1 MTSPLPRPFLPF
13 EMERWQSTWEHRVE
27 INLSESGVHPLSTR
41 ELLDLGRDEAPDET
55 RALSEAL
62 LDLRH
67 EYGQS
72 NGSDRLRARIAAL
85 YPEGDPDGVLV
96 TQGGAEAN
104 LVSLWRLL
112 EHRGDWAALLP
123 TYMQVPGL
131 VRNFGGTLHPVPLR
145 ESQGWQPDPD
155 DVEAAFRGGAGVL
168 LVTNPNNPTGAVI
181 EEDRLEAI
189 LASAA
194 HHGAWIVADEV
205 YSGAELD
212 GTPTPTLFHRHPR
225 VICTHSLSK
234 AYGLPGLRIG
244 WAITSPAMAEEL
256 WARTD
261 YTSIAPATL
270 SDALATLALEPRV
283 RSKVLARTRGI
294 LNANR
299 DLFAAWVDS
308 LEGLV
313 RFHPPEAG
321 AIALVSY
328 GASTPSLEIAERLRS
343 EHEVLVV
350 PGTHFGLEGTLR
362 LGFGNPADEL
372 AEGLGRVGDLLGS
385 LPPRTSTPDHNR
397 SDGVT
402 S

>member
-41 ELLDLGRDEAPDET
+41 ELLEIGRSTAGDEVE
-55 RALSEAL
+55 ALSRSL

-85 YPEGDPDGVLV
+85 YPGADPAGVVV

-112 EHRGDWAALLP
+112 EQAGDWAALLP

-131 VRNFGGTLHPVPLR
+131 VRNLGGTLHPVRLR
-145 ESQGWQPDPD
+145 ESAGWQPDPD
-155 DVEAAFRGGAGVL
+155 EVEATFRAGARVL

-181 EEDRLEAI
+181 EAERMEAI
-189 LASAA
+189 VASAA
-194 HHGAWIVADEV
+194 RHGSWIVADEV

-212 GTPTPTLFHRHPR
+212 GDPTPTVFGQYPR

-234 AYGLPGLRIG
+234 AYGLPGLRLG
-244 WAITSPAMAEEL
+244 WAISSPEMAADL

-270 SDALATLALEPRV
+270 SDALATLALEPSI
-283 RSKVLARTRGI
+283 RSGVLKRTRSI

-299 DLFAAWVDS
+299 ALFGEWVDS
-308 LEGLV
+308 LEGRA

-321 AIALVSY
+321 AIALVNY
-328 GASTPSLEIAERLRS
+328 RAQVPSMEIAERLRADFG
-343 EHEVLVV
+343 VLVV
-350 PGTHFGLEGTLR
+350 AGSHFGLEGTLR
-362 LGFGNPADEL
+362 LGFGNPAEEL
-372 AEGLGRVGDLLGS
+372 QEGLDRIGTLLRSYDSG
-385 LPPRTSTPDHNR
+385 TSTPPHGAP
-397 SDGVT
+397 S
-402 S
+402 